1 MAEHIRGLIRTYAIS
16 GMKDPGTEGLIWDI
30 MFIDPVT
37 MRHFAQFQEMW
48 KHRQSRRS
56 PYREW
61 WKAFRDFLRDCLDK
75 TRTQM
80 NKYHK
85 ENPPGP
91 DHDSVHSD
99 DEARTK
105 WFPGTPKMHPPSQKR
120 NAPLAITSA
129 PGPPEKKQKLDNPPT
144 RRFRLVLWSQA
155 TTMGQAIFQS
165 SSLQLYG
172 TIRGWKTSHVR
183 PV

>member
-1 MAEHIRGLIRTYAIS
+1 MPPSTPPTTSPPPTTSTPTTTDNIRNLLHLDGYAKGFMAEHIRGLIRTYAIS
-16 GMKDPGTEGLIWDI
+16 GMKDPGIEGLIWDI

-48 KHRQSRRS
+48 KHRRSRHS

-105 WFPGTPKMHPPSQKR
+105 WFPGTPKMHPPFPETEC
-120 NAPLAITSA
+120 ATSYHLRSW
-129 PGPPEKKQKLDNPPT
+129 PSRKKAET
-144 RRFRLVLWSQA
+144 R
-155 TTMGQAIFQS
+155 
-165 SSLQLYG
+165 
-172 TIRGWKTSHVR
+172 
-183 PV
+183 